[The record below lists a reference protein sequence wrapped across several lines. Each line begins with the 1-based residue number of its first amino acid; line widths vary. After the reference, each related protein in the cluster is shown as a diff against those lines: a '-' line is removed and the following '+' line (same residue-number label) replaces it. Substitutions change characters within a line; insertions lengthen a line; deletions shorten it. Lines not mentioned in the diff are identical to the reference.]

1 MNKLLKI
8 FKTKI
13 YFDQYLFISITLLSI
28 MGLIFLY
35 SASQG
40 NIETTIKQ
48 SFFVALG
55 LVLMFLLS
63 QVDPDFYKNNA
74 SFFLILSISLIIL
87 TIFFGKEV
95 NGAKRWLDLGFFTL
109 QSSEITKIALPVFL
123 AAYLYNKPLPISLLN
138 TAISMIIIIII
149 VNLVR
154 IQPDLGTS
162 LVIFIAGLYILFLAG
177 LSWRFIGAS
186 FGIITLSLPFIWNN
200 FLEPFQRQ
208 RILTLLDPTA
218 YQYGSGW
225 NITQSKIAIGS
236 GGIQGKGYGSGSQAH
251 LDFLPET
258 ETDFIFA
265 VIAEEFGFI
274 GACILM
280 STFFFIILRCFYL
293 AVNAR
298 DRFCRLTIGGLS
310 LLFISTIFINLAMV
324 VGIIP
329 VVGMPLPFIS
339 KGGSSLLSF
348 YIAFGIIISMATH
361 KKLMQK
367 RKDYYYLYQ
376 YP

>member
-40 NIETTIKQ
+40 NIETAIKQ

-74 SFFLILSISLIIL
+74 LFFLMLSISLIVL

-95 NGAKRWLDLGFFTL
+95 NGARRWLDLGFFTL
-109 QSSEITKIALPVFL
+109 QPSEIVKIALPVFL

-138 TAISMIIIIII
+138 TAISMIVIIII

-177 LSWRFIGAS
+177 LSWKFIGAS
-186 FGIITLSLPFIWNN
+186 FGIIILSLPFIWNN

-218 YQYGSGW
+218 DPYGSGW

-367 RKDYYYLYQ
+367 
-376 YP
+376 

>member
-1 MNKLLKI
+1 MNKL
-8 FKTKI
+8 FKSKI
-13 YFDQYLFISITLLSI
+13 YFDQYLFIAITLLSI
-28 MGLIFLY
+28 MGLVFLY
-35 SASQG
+35 SASQE
-40 NIETTIKQ
+40 NFETTLKQ
-48 SFFVALG
+48 SFFVIFG
-55 LVLMFLLS
+55 LILMFVLS
-63 QVDPDFYKNNA
+63 QPDPDFYKNN
-74 SFFLILSISLIIL
+74 SLIFLILSILLVIL
-87 TIFFGKEV
+87 TLLIGKEV
-95 NGAKRWLDLGFFTL
+95 NGAKRWLDLGLFTL
-109 QSSEITKIALPVFL
+109 QSSEVIKISLPVFL
-123 AAYLYNKPLPISLLN
+123 AAYLYDKTLPINLFHTFIAL
-138 TAISMIIIIII
+138 ILIFFV

-162 LVIFIAGLYILFLAG
+162 LVIFIAGVYILFLAG
-177 LSWRFIGAS
+177 LSWRFIGAF
-186 FGIITLSLPFIWNN
+186 FGIFILSLPFIWNN
-200 FLEPFQRQ
+200 LLMPFQRQ
-208 RILTLLDPTA
+208 RVLTLLDPSA
-218 YQYGSGW
+218 DPYGSGW

-236 GGIQGKGYGSGSQAH
+236 GGIQGKGYQQGSQAH

-258 ETDFIFA
+258 ETDFIFS

-274 GACILM
+274 GVCILLLV
-280 STFFFIILRCFYL
+280 FFFILFRCLYL
-293 AVNAR
+293 ALNAR

-367 RKDYYYLYQ
+367 
-376 YP
+376 

>member
-1 MNKLLKI
+1 MNKI
-8 FKTKI
+8 FKSKI
-13 YFDQYLFISITLLSI
+13 YFDQYLFIAITLLSI
-28 MGLIFLY
+28 MGLVFLY
-35 SASQG
+35 SASQE
-40 NIETTIKQ
+40 NFETTLKQ
-48 SFFVALG
+48 SFFVIFG
-55 LVLMFLLS
+55 LILMFALS
-63 QVDPDFYKNNA
+63 QLDPDFYKNN
-74 SFFLILSISLIIL
+74 SLIFLILSILLIIL
-87 TIFFGKEV
+87 TLLIGKEV
-95 NGAKRWLDLGFFTL
+95 NGAKRWLNLGLFTL
-109 QSSEITKIALPVFL
+109 QSSEVIKISLPVFL
-123 AAYLYNKPLPISLLN
+123 AAYLYDKTLPINLFHTFIAL
-138 TAISMIIIIII
+138 ILIFFV

-162 LVIFIAGLYILFLAG
+162 LVIFIAGVYILFLAG

-186 FGIITLSLPFIWNN
+186 FGIFILSLPFIWNN
-200 FLEPFQRQ
+200 LLMPFQRQ
-208 RILTLLDPTA
+208 RVLTLLDPSA
-218 YQYGSGW
+218 DPYGSGW

-236 GGIQGKGYGSGSQAH
+236 GGIQGKGYQQGSQAH

-258 ETDFIFA
+258 ETDFIFS

-274 GACILM
+274 GVCILLLV
-280 STFFFIILRCFYL
+280 FFFILFRCLYL
-293 AVNAR
+293 ALNAR

-367 RKDYYYLYQ
+367 
-376 YP
+376 

>member
-1 MNKLLKI
+1 MNKLKLI
-8 FKTKI
+8 LRDKI

-28 MGLIFLY
+28 MGLVFLY

-40 NIETTIKQ
+40 NIETIIKQ
-48 SFFVALG
+48 SVFVIFG
-55 LVLMFLLS
+55 LVLMFLVS
-63 QVDPDFYKNNA
+63 QPDPDFFKSN
-74 SFFLILSISLIIL
+74 SLFFLICSIIL
-87 TIFFGKEV
+87 VFLTLVFGKEV
-95 NGAKRWLDLGFFTL
+95 NGAKRWLDLGVFTL
-109 QSSEITKIALPVFL
+109 QTSEIIKITLPVFL
-123 AAYLYNKPLPISLLN
+123 AAYLYNKSLPINLFN
-138 TAISMIIIIII
+138 TFVAITLILFI

-162 LVIFIAGLYILFLAG
+162 IVILIAGLYILFLAG
-177 LSWRFIGAS
+177 LSWKFIGVS
-186 FGIITLSLPFIWNN
+186 SGLFVLSLPFIWNN

-208 RILTLLDPTA
+208 RILTLLDPTSDPF
-218 YQYGSGW
+218 GSGW

-236 GGIQGKGYGSGSQAH
+236 GGIQGKGYQMGSQAH

-258 ETDFIFA
+258 ETDFIFS

-274 GACILM
+274 GVCILL
-280 STFFFIILRCFYL
+280 SIFFFILLRCLYL
-293 AVNAR
+293 ALNAR

-310 LLFISTIFINLAMV
+310 LLFLSTIFINLSMV

-348 YIAFGIIISMATH
+348 YISFGIIISMATH
-361 KKLMQK
+361 KKLMQ
-367 RKDYYYLYQ
+367 R
-376 YP
+376 

>member
-1 MNKLLKI
+1 MNKI
-8 FKTKI
+8 FNPNKSSI

-28 MGLIFLY
+28 MGLVFLY

-40 NIETTIKQ
+40 STETIIKQ
-48 SFFVALG
+48 SLFVVFG
-55 LVLMFLLS
+55 LILMFMLS
-63 QVDPDFYKNNA
+63 QPDPDFYKNNA
-74 SFFLILSISLIIL
+74 LFFLILSIILIFL
-87 TIFFGKEV
+87 TMLFGKEV

-109 QSSEITKIALPVFL
+109 QSSEIIKIALPVFL
-123 AAYLYNKPLPISLLN
+123 AAYLYDKPLPINLFQTFITLVLIF
-138 TAISMIIIIII
+138 TI
-149 VNLVR
+149 VNFVR
-154 IQPDLGTS
+154 VQPDLGTS
-162 LVIFIAGLYILFLAG
+162 LVILVAGLYILFLAG
-177 LSWRFIGAS
+177 LSWRFIGIS
-186 FGIITLSLPFIWNN
+186 SGIFILSLPFIWNN

-208 RILTLLDPTA
+208 RILTLLDPSA
-218 YQYGSGW
+218 DPYGSGW

-236 GGIQGKGYGSGSQAH
+236 GGLEGKGYQMGSQAH

-258 ETDFIFA
+258 ETDFIFS

-274 GACILM
+274 GVCILV
-280 STFFFIILRCFYL
+280 SLFIFILLRCLYL
-293 AVNAR
+293 ALNAR

-310 LLFISTIFINLAMV
+310 LLFISTVFINLAMV

-361 KKLMQK
+361 KKLMQ
-367 RKDYYYLYQ
+367 R
-376 YP
+376 

>member
-109 QSSEITKIALPVFL
+109 QSSEIIKIALPVFL

-186 FGIITLSLPFIWNN
+186 FGIIILSLPFIWNN

-218 YQYGSGW
+218 DPYGSGW

-348 YIAFGIIISMATH
+348 YMAFGIIISMATH

-367 RKDYYYLYQ
+367 
-376 YP
+376 

>member
-1 MNKLLKI
+1 MSRV
-8 FKTKI
+8 FKSKI
-13 YFDQYLFISITLLSI
+13 YFDQYLFIAITLLSI
-28 MGLIFLY
+28 MGLVFLY
-35 SASQG
+35 SASQE
-40 NIETTIKQ
+40 NFETTLKQ
-48 SFFVALG
+48 SLFVVFG
-55 LVLMFLLS
+55 LILMFLIS
-63 QVDPDFYKNNA
+63 QLDPDFYKNN
-74 SFFLILSISLIIL
+74 SLIFLLISILLVIL
-87 TIFFGKEV
+87 TLLIGKEV
-95 NGAKRWLDLGFFTL
+95 NGAKRWLDLGLFTL
-109 QSSEITKIALPVFL
+109 QSSEVIKISLPVFL
-123 AAYLYNKPLPISLLN
+123 AAYLYDKTLPISLFHTFVTL
-138 TAISMIIIIII
+138 ILIFFV

-162 LVIFIAGLYILFLAG
+162 LVIFIAGVYILFLAG

-186 FGIITLSLPFIWNN
+186 FGIFILSLPFIWNN
-200 FLEPFQRQ
+200 FLMPFQRQ
-208 RILTLLDPTA
+208 RVLTLLDPSA
-218 YQYGSGW
+218 DPYGSGW

-236 GGIQGKGYGSGSQAH
+236 GGIQGKGYQQGSQAH

-258 ETDFIFA
+258 ETDFIFS

-274 GACILM
+274 GVCVLLLV
-280 STFFFIILRCFYL
+280 FFFILFRCLYL
-293 AVNAR
+293 ALNAR

-367 RKDYYYLYQ
+367 
-376 YP
+376 

>member
-1 MNKLLKI
+1 MNKLIDSLRS
-8 FKTKI
+8 KI
-13 YFDQYLFISITLLSI
+13 YFDQYLFISISLLSL

-35 SASQG
+35 SASDG
-40 NIETTIKQ
+40 NTSTVVKQ
-48 SFFVALG
+48 SFFVIFG
-55 LVLMFLLS
+55 LILMFLVS
-63 QVDPDFYKNNA
+63 QPDPDFYKNN
-74 SFFLILSISLIIL
+74 SLVFLIISIIL
-87 TIFFGKEV
+87 ILLTLLIGKEV
-95 NGAKRWLDLGFFTL
+95 NGAKRWLDLGIFTL
-109 QSSEITKIALPVFL
+109 QTSEIIKIALPVFL
-123 AAYLYNKPLPISLLN
+123 AAYLYDKALPISLLN
-138 TAISMIIIIII
+138 TFLTLLLILVI
-149 VNLVR
+149 VNFVR

-162 LVIFIAGLYILFLAG
+162 LVILIAGLYILFLAG
-177 LSWRFIGAS
+177 LSWRFIGVS
-186 FGIITLSLPFIWNN
+186 LSIFILSLPFIWNN

-208 RILTLLDPTA
+208 RVLTLLDPA
-218 YQYGSGW
+218 ADPFGSGW

-236 GGIQGKGYGSGSQAH
+236 GGIQGKGYQMGSQAH

-258 ETDFIFA
+258 ETDFIFS

-274 GACILM
+274 GVCILLAV
-280 STFFFIILRCFYL
+280 FFFILIRCLYL
-293 AVNAR
+293 ALNAR

-348 YIAFGIIISMATH
+348 YMAFGIIISMASH

-367 RKDYYYLYQ
+367 
-376 YP
+376 

>member
-1 MNKLLKI
+1 
-8 FKTKI
+8 
-13 YFDQYLFISITLLSI
+13 
-28 MGLIFLY
+28 MGLVFLY

-48 SFFVALG
+48 SVFVIFG
-55 LVLMFLLS
+55 LVLMFLVS
-63 QVDPDFYKNNA
+63 QPDPDFFKNN
-74 SFFLILSISLIIL
+74 SLFFLICSMILIFL
-87 TIFFGKEV
+87 TLIFGKEV

-109 QSSEITKIALPVFL
+109 QTSEIIKITLPVFL
-123 AAYLYNKPLPISLLN
+123 AAYLYDKSLPINLLN
-138 TAISMIIIIII
+138 TFVALTLILII

-162 LVIFIAGLYILFLAG
+162 IVILIAGLYILFLAG
-177 LSWRFIGAS
+177 LSWRFIGVS
-186 FGIITLSLPFIWNN
+186 SGLFVLSLPFIWNN
-200 FLEPFQRQ
+200 FLEPFQKQ
-208 RILTLLDPTA
+208 RILTLLDPTSDP
-218 YQYGSGW
+218 YGSGW

-236 GGIQGKGYGSGSQAH
+236 GGIQGKGYQMGSQAH

-258 ETDFIFA
+258 ETDFIFS

-274 GACILM
+274 GVCILLAI
-280 STFFFIILRCFYL
+280 FFFILLRCLYL
-293 AVNAR
+293 ALNAR

-310 LLFISTIFINLAMV
+310 LLFLSTIFINLSMV

-348 YIAFGIIISMATH
+348 YISFGIIISMATH
-361 KKLMQK
+361 KKLIQ
-367 RKDYYYLYQ
+367 R
-376 YP
+376 